1 MGKILVVGV
10 GPGSEEYLTPAA
22 RRAIESASAFV
33 GGENALRFA
42 PPNKPRMVIHRN
54 LEEVAGF
61 IEKHS
66 SRKVAVLTSGDATL
80 FSILG
85 FLKKRFPGDM
95 LEVIP
100 GISSVQLCFAKIKEP
115 WNGARVISLHGRSFS
130 AQEFRDEEKLVIM
143 CDPRSPPQK
152 IAEELLRRW
161 GNRRCAVCENLSLPG
176 ERVVRATLEEI
187 SEEKFGGNSVVVVW
201 R

>member
-42 PPNKPRMVIHRN
+42 PKDKPRMVIHRN
-54 LEEVAGF
+54 LEEVVDF

-85 FLKKRFPGDM
+85 FLRKRFPRDM

-130 AQEFRDEEKLVIM
+130 AQELSEEEKLVIM
-143 CDPRSPPQK
+143 CDARSPPQK
-152 IAEELLRRW
+152 VAEELLRRW
-161 GNRRCAVCENLSLPG
+161 GNRRCAVCESLAQRE
-176 ERVVRATLEEI
+176 ERIVVATLEEI
-187 SEEKFGGNSVVVVW
+187 SRESFGGSSIMVVW